1 MGDMETKDMPHGIVG
16 FDFAQALVMGEFE
29 KAHAFLSAEL
39 RSKYTAAGL
48 KSEFESMVEY
58 AQPFGVPYVVVVDN
72 RPLPGIS
79 EMDAQ
84 GWAYVA
90 IQGEGWS
97 EAVTVTVKPVGN
109 EYLITELV
117 WGRP

>member
-1 MGDMETKDMPHGIVG
+1 METKDMPHGIVG
-16 FDFAQALVMGEFE
+16 FNFAQALVMGEFE
-29 KAHAFLSAEL
+29 KAHALLSAEL
-39 RSKYTAAGL
+39 QSKYTATGL
-48 KSEFESMVEY
+48 KSGYEGMVEY
-58 AQPFGVPYVVVVDN
+58 AQPVAVPNVVVVDN
-72 RPLPGIS
+72 RPVPEIG

-109 EYLITELV
+109 KHLITELV